1 MNVKRYFKDGNADDR
16 PGCVIFGFPRNCPG
30 PDKSRSQGQ
39 RGAKKPYFRPYFRF
53 DPKLF
58 LKNAKIFLFFFGVP
72 A

>member
-1 MNVKRYFKDGNADDR
+1 MSSGILKTETSTIVQVALFLVFRG
-16 PGCVIFGFPRNCPG
+16 NCPG